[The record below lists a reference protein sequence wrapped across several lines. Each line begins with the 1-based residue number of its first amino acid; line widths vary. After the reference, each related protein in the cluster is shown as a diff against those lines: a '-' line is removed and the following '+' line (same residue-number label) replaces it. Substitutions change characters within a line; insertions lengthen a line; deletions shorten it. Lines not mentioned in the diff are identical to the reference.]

1 MIGEVGGFFVT
12 LFSVHADGTV
22 VIVMEIAA
30 MGPEVV
36 RVGVETG
43 LPGFVFCFST
53 ALGVGG
59 EFVQGIAYITNGR

>member
-1 MIGEVGGFFVT
+1 MLAGGT
-12 LFSVHADGTV
+12 G
-22 VIVMEIAA
+22 VIVVEISA
-30 MGPEVV
+30 MGPGVV

-59 EFVQGIAYITNGR
+59 DSAQGIA

>member
-1 MIGEVGGFFVT
+1 MI
-12 LFSVHADGTV
+12 V
-22 VIVMEIAA
+22 VDIAA

-53 ALGVGG
+53 TLGVGG
-59 EFVQGIAYITNGR
+59 DFSQGIA